1 MAAVPLNLSGMFD
14 ASPTPAPRSR
24 ERVENIPIDV
34 IDNHPR
40 NTTQVKESLLDPA
53 FRESIAAVGVLQPV
67 LVVPNNDAAG
77 RYYLLAGHKRLLASR
92 MCGREYVPAII
103 RKDLPPGLEGI
114 YITDTNLQYGVKY
127 MLPSEK
133 CRTLWE
139 QHQSIKEF
147 RQYCRLHAGESSE
160 IELGGKVIK
169 FGHLEK
175 TREVLAATYGL
186 AAADVQRYLSLHTLN
201 STLFD
206 FVDHRILAVST
217 AVHLAQLSDE
227 WQLETARWIQG
238 KKISAQQAQRILA
251 LYQNDGDVKGI
262 KDIIQGSQNKNRSRT
277 TGSYKISRRVL
288 NSCYPQFSS
297 MSDKEIA
304 QTLEAALK
312 FYFASQPLENSEQR
326 GYNGG
331 EKAV

>member
-14 ASPTPAPRSR
+14 TSPATVPRSR
-24 ERVENIPIDV
+24 ERVENIPVDM

-40 NTTQVKESLLDPA
+40 NTTQVKESMLDPA
-53 FRESIAAVGVLQPV
+53 FRESIAAIGVLQPV
-67 LVVPNNDAAG
+67 LVIPNNDAAG

-92 MCGREYVPAII
+92 LCGREYVPAII

-114 YITDTNLQYGVKY
+114 YITDTNLQYGVKH

-175 TREVLAATYGL
+175 TREVLAAAYGL

-201 STLFD
+201 SALFD
-206 FVDHRILAVST
+206 FVDHRLLAVS
-217 AVHLAQLSDE
+217 AAIHLAQLSEE

-238 KKISAQQAQRILA
+238 KKINAQQAQQILT
-251 LYQNDGDVKGI
+251 LYQNNGDMQGI
-262 KDIIQGSQNKNRSRT
+262 RDIIQGRQSKKRHET
-277 TGSYKISRRVL
+277 IGCYKISRRVL
-288 NSCYPQFSS
+288 NSCDPRLAN
-297 MSDKEIA
+297 MDDGELI
-304 QTLEAALK
+304 QTLKAALK
-312 FYFASQPLENSEQR
+312 LYFESHPLKNSEPCGHR
-326 GYNGG
+326 ST
-331 EKAV
+331 E